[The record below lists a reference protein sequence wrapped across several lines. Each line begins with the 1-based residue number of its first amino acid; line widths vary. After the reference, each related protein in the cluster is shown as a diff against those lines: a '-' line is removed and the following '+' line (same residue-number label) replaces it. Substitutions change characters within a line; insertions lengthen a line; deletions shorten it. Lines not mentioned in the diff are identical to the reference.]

1 MWGCDG
7 IKMMSSD
14 KESDIVIASRIIA
27 EAIENLST
35 SVDTLAENVRD
46 HELPDLSDI
55 ASAIKGL
62 GAFTDVFHQV
72 EDQGSLRIKND

>member
-1 MWGCDG
+1 
-7 IKMMSSD
+7 MSSD
-14 KESDIVIASRIIA
+14 KESDIVIASKIIA

-46 HELPDLSDI
+46 NDLPDLASI
-55 ASAIKGL
+55 ASAIEKL
-62 GAFTDVFHQV
+62 GSFADVLYQC